1 MVAGVNRAMDPG
13 LMAWEAAGIA
23 GLAAVVIAGWTT
35 ANPTL
40 YRAGLALQSVTPD
53 WPRWK
58 ITLAAGLVTS
68 VLACFPVFFMKLLDY
83 VALYGLALMPIGAV
97 VVAEH
102 WILPRLGIEPYRT
115 ERSRADFNWNALIVW
130 AGTLVAC
137 WFMPIHLFF
146 RWLPGYFLA
155 LIAYVALEAWS
166 ARAAQPSTAAAGQ
179 VRS

>member
-1 MVAGVNRAMDPG
+1 
-13 LMAWEAAGIA
+13 MAWEAAGLS

-40 YRAGLALQSVTPD
+40 YRAGLALQSVTPN

-97 VVAEH
+97 VFAEH

-115 ERSRADFNWNALIVW
+115 ERTGADFNWNALLVW
-130 AGTLVAC
+130 VGTLAAC
-137 WFMPIHLFF
+137 WFMPFHLFF
-146 RWLPGYFLA
+146 RWLPGYFIA
-155 LIAYVALEAWS
+155 MAAYVALEA
-166 ARAAQPSTAAAGQ
+166 AAARSAPREASAVRAGE